1 MKNFIRKYGLTVLGL
16 LFAGGS
22 YIVES
27 KKAKID
33 NETMKEDIKNEIL
46 KELAKDLSEG
56 E

>member
-22 YIVES
+22 YLVES
-27 KKAKID
+27 KKAKMEND
-33 NETMKEDIKNEIL
+33 SMKEEIKNEIL
-46 KELAKDLSEG
+46 KELSKDLAEG